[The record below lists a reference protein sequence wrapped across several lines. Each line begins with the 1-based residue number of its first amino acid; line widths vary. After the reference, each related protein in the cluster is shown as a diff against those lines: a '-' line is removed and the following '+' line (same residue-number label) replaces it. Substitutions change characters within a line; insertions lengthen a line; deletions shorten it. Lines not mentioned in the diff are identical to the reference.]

1 MLQFWHFWHQNT
13 RKLCSLDK
21 KCIEFD
27 LCILIRQT
35 ILYSVI
41 ISLWSILTKIFA
53 KNMYFTC
60 LFLPFLSSPRG
71 HIFGSKLKCC
81 IGKNR
86 ACQDLSN
93 DILLNSIDHHGLAP
107 QPVEITPQPKVG
119 KLWRPKTPLKWR
131 FSVMW
136 QDDLKVRKHVL
147 LQHIVI

>member
-71 HIFGSKLKCC
+71 HIFDSKLKCC
-81 IGKNR
+81 IWKNR
-86 ACQDLSN
+86 TCQDLSN
-93 DILLNSIDHHGLAP
+93 DILFNSISHHGLAH
-107 QPVEITPQPKVG
+107 QPVEITPQLKVG
-119 KLWRPKTPLKWR
+119 KLWRAKTPLKKR
-131 FSVMW
+131 LSLI
-136 QDDLKVRKHVL
+136 QQEYLKVS
-147 LQHIVI
+147 